1 MESSQKRLTLGCEFI
16 IFSSVLPQYEDEDA
30 GRRGWQM
37 CCGDAEQKPRQAGDL
52 VTELICT
59 AAATSCQHTAPHQ
72 QPGEIFLADIKKIYL
87 GHHAGE
93 ETTIKCLVMSSN
105 LELGRSKTPLFV
117 NIQARSL

>member
-1 MESSQKRLTLGCEFI
+1 MRGGEDDKCVAETPSKNLVKQEIWSQSSFVPPPPPAVNTPHRTNN
-16 IFSSVLPQYEDEDA
+16 
-30 GRRGWQM
+30 RG
-37 CCGDAEQKPRQAGDL
+37 KY
-52 VTELICT
+52 
-59 AAATSCQHTAPHQ
+59 
-72 QPGEIFLADIKKIYL
+72 FLADIKKIYL